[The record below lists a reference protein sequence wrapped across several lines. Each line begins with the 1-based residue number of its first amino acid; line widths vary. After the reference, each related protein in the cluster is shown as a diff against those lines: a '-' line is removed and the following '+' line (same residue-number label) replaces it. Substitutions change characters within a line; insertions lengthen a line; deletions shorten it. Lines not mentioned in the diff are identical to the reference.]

1 MQMDAKHAK
10 EKEKE
15 KNKEKNKEKEKKI
28 THPPPSQTYGGDNC
42 IHLTQPAYTIR

>member
-1 MQMDAKHAK
+1 MDTIACERMQMDTKHAK

-28 THPPPSQTYGGDNC
+28 THPPPPK
-42 IHLTQPAYTIR
+42 LTAGTTVST